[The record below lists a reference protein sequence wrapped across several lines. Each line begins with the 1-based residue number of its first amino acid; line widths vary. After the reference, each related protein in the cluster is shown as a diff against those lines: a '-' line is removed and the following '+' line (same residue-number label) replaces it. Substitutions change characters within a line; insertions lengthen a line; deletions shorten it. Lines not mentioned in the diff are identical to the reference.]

1 MLRFRH
7 TTSIFQFSFDSDLA
21 SHLHLRRSMA
31 TLRDRIA
38 ATLDANAD
46 IRRQAELDLKFA
58 EEQAGFPDALLN
70 ILEVEQDPGVRQS
83 GEYLFPAH
91 LHFYH
96 PLTPVA
102 AAVYLKNRITRG
114 WSPVEDH
121 TQAKPIP
128 EDEKAAFRHRLVPIL
143 AASPPQVRAQLIP
156 TLQKILSYDFP
167 VRWPDFLDITVQL
180 LSANDAGSVFAG
192 VQCLLAMCRVYRFKA
207 GDVRGDFDKVVSVTF
222 PLLLNIGNRLVPETS
237 IDAGEILRTVMKAYK
252 HAIYF
257 ELPGPL
263 REHQVMVGW
272 CTLFLTL
279 VSKDPPPSSL
289 PDDLDE
295 RESNHWWKA
304 KKWAYSNL
312 NRLFVRYERMDLF
325 AEFHANTSCRY
336 GNPTTLTKSPG
347 EDYTDV
353 AKSFITNFAP
363 EILKVYLQQ
372 IEKWVAKSI
381 WLSKG
386 CLSYTLNYLDECVKP
401 KSMWTHLKPHMETL
415 VSHLLFP
422 VLCQSDEDIELF
434 QDDPSEYLHR
444 KLNFYEEVSAP
455 DVAATNFLV
464 TLTKSRRKQTYTI
477 LQFVNNIVNKYES
490 APDDQKNP
498 REKEGALRMIGTL
511 APVILGKQSPV
522 ANQVELFFV
531 RHVFPE
537 FRSPHG
543 FLRARACDTL
553 EKFERLDFTDQQNLV
568 VIYRN
573 ILESMADPEL
583 PVRVEAALALQ
594 PLIRHD
600 IIRTAMQQNIPQIMQ
615 QLLKLANEVDVD
627 ALANVMEDFVEVF
640 AAELTPFAVALC
652 EQLRDTYLR
661 IVRELLERNQQKDEE
676 DQYADFLDD
685 KSITALG
692 VLQTIG
698 TLILTLESTPDVLL
712 HLETILTP
720 VITITLENKLYDLYN
735 EIFEIIDSCTFAAKA
750 ISPTMWHAFELIHRT
765 FKAGAELYL
774 EDMLPALE
782 NFVTFGADNLVQNK
796 QYLEA
801 VVDMVRVIFKDDK
814 VGGVDRIC
822 GCKLAEIV
830 MLSLRGH
837 VDNYIPEFI
846 QLAMIHV
853 TSEEVKVKS
862 YKIHLMEM
870 VINAIY
876 YNPRLALHVLESNGW
891 TNKFFSL
898 WFSNMD
904 SFTRVHDKKLAIAAI
919 TSLLTL
925 QAQEVPV
932 SVQQGWPRLLQGIV
946 RLFQTLPAAMKN
958 REEATKEENFDLTQD
973 YDDEDEEE
981 WEGDVDWENE
991 NDEAED
997 VKDESTAY
1005 LEFLN
1010 EEECKLRMA
1019 SYRILTPDVQAQKFS
1034 HFQDDDDQ
1042 ELEEES
1048 LLETPLDKVEP
1059 YGMFKTA
1066 LLRKSIPS
1074 THSIAESLT
1083 SLTGL
1088 QAEQPQMYENLTK
1101 NLNAEEQQVIQAAVN
1116 QADAIVAQAAQA
1128 AAQQKSNGHS
1138 AEQSL

>member
-1 MLRFRH
+1 M
-7 TTSIFQFSFDSDLA
+7 A
-21 SHLHLRRSMA
+21 S
-31 TLRDRIA
+31 LRDRIA

-46 IRRQAELDLKFA
+46 VRRQAELDLKYA
-58 EEQAGFPDALLN
+58 EEQPGFPDALLN
-70 ILEVEQDPGVRQS
+70 ILQVEQDPGVRQS
-83 GEYLFPAH
+83 GLYPNVPRSDDPRFKQL
-91 LHFYH
+91 
-96 PLTPVA
+96 LTPIQ
-102 AAVYLKNRITRG
+102 AAVYLKNRITKG

-143 AASPPQVRAQLIP
+143 AASPAPIRAQLIP

-167 VRWPDFLDITVQL
+167 VKWPDFLDITVQL

-192 VQCLLAMCRVYRFKA
+192 VQCLLAICRVYRFKS
-207 GDVRGDFDKVVSVTF
+207 GDVRGDFDQVVSVTF
-222 PLLLNIGNRLVPETS
+222 PLLLNIGSRLVGETS
-237 IDAGEILRTVMKAYK
+237 LDAGEILRTVMKAYK

-257 ELPGPL
+257 ELPVPL
-263 REHQVMVGW
+263 REHPVMVGW
-272 CTLFLTL
+272 CTLFLNL
-279 VSKDPPPSSL
+279 VQKDPPPSSL
-289 PDDLDE
+289 PEDLDE

-304 KKWAYSNL
+304 KKWAYANL
-312 NRLFVRYERMDLF
+312 NRLFVR
-325 AEFHANTSCRY
+325 HALLMLDPEKKYVDRLGRY
-336 GNPTTLTKSPG
+336 GNPATLSKGSS
-347 EDYTDV
+347 EDYTEV
-353 AKSFITNFAP
+353 AKNFIANFAP

-372 IEKWVAKSI
+372 VERWVAKQI

-386 CLSYTLNYLDECVKP
+386 CLSYTLTYLDECVKP
-401 KSMWTHLKPHMETL
+401 KSMWTQLKPHMETL
-415 VSHLLFP
+415 ISHLLFP
-422 VLCQSDEDIELF
+422 VLCQSDGDLELF
-434 QDDPSEYLHR
+434 RDDPSEYLHR
-444 KLNFYEEVSAP
+444 KLNFYEEISAP

-464 TLTKSRRKQTYTI
+464 TLTKSRRKQTFTV
-477 LQFVNNIVNKYES
+477 LQFVNSIVNKYES

-511 APVILGKQSPV
+511 APVILGKKSPI

-553 EKFERLDFTDQQNLV
+553 EKFERLDFKDQQNLV

-573 ILESMADPEL
+573 ILESMADQEL

-600 IIRTAMQQNIPQIMQ
+600 IIRQAMQQNIPQIMQ

-640 AAELTPFAVALC
+640 AHELTPFAVALC

-661 IVRELLERNQQKDEE
+661 IIREVLERNQQKEDE
-676 DQYADFLDD
+676 DQYGDFLDD

-720 VITITLENKLYDLYN
+720 LITITLENKLYDLYN
-735 EIFEIIDSCTFAAKA
+735 EVFEIIDSCTFAAKS

-782 NFVTFGADNLVQNK
+782 NFVTYGADTLVQNK
-796 QYLEA
+796 TYLEA
-801 VVDMVRVIFKDDK
+801 VVDMIRVIFKDDK

-822 GCKLAEIV
+822 GCKLAEII

-837 VDNYIPEFI
+837 IDNYIPEFI
-846 QLAMIHV
+846 QLAMLHL

-876 YNPRLALHVLESNGW
+876 YNPPLALHVLETNGW

-946 RLFQTLPAAMKN
+946 RLFQTLPAAIKN
-958 REEATKEENFDLTQD
+958 REEATKEENFDLSHD
-973 YDDEDEEE
+973 YEDEDEDE
-981 WEGDVDWENE
+981 WEGETEWDNE

-1010 EEECKLRMA
+1010 EEARKQTLKGAVRRVMSVVRRAYGIQLTRM
-1019 SYRILTPDVQAQKFS
+1019 QAQKFS
-1034 HFQDDDDQ
+1034 QFQDEDDQ

-1059 YGMFKTA
+1059 YGVFKTA
-1066 LLRKSIPS
+1066 LLRKSPYPS
-1074 THSIAESLT
+1074 SF
-1083 SLTGL
+1083 
-1088 QAEQPQMYENLTK
+1088 PFF
-1101 NLNAEEQQVIQAAVN
+1101 
-1116 QADAIVAQAAQA
+1116 
-1128 AAQQKSNGHS
+1128 
-1138 AEQSL
+1138 